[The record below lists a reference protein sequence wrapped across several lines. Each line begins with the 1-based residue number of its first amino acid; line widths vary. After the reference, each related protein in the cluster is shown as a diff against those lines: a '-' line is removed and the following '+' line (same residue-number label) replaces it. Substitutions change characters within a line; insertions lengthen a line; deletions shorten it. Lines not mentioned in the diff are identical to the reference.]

1 MASGVA
7 LQVAQPD
14 INPVGYFNASQQ
26 QAQQQKAMALEQKKQ
41 GLQGIYMMSA
51 GLLRGNLE
59 GQADPNEWEQAI
71 DMMAQ
76 QGADPALLESLRGRP
91 ELANVMA
98 RGSAEALRYSL
109 DERQLQFA
117 MDKFEQELQQAA
129 AAGPKAPQVV
139 EIFDPETGQPQ
150 KGYMVGT
157 EFVPLGGTKA
167 QSAGTSLTVDPET
180 GAVTFNQGGPA
191 RSGMPVD
198 PTRNPSQLTKK
209 LSDADAKL
217 IEGYREA
224 AVAADDLG
232 ATIDGLEMTIGNVGY
247 TGPGG
252 ELYGKVDDLVGVLPG
267 DSGSRGAVRSQSM
280 EAQLSM
286 TAKTKG
292 AITDREMG
300 MFKAAVPSLEQT
312 AEGNQQIIAAMRAAT
327 NRVKTRAYFMEE
339 YATAN
344 GSLNGAQQAWDQY
357 MNDNP
362 ILGQNDDGSLVVFE
376 EADWTP
382 YLTGEPVERQERQP
396 TNNVTEWTD
405 YFD

>member
-26 QAQQQKAMALEQKKQ
+26 QAQQQKAMALEQKRK
-41 GLQGIYMMSA
+41 GLEGIFMFSA
-51 GLLRGNLE
+51 GMTRNGVAPE
-59 GQADPNEWEQAI
+59 PQEWEQGL
-71 DMMAQ
+71 DWMAA
-76 QGADPALLESLRGRP
+76 QGADPAVIEQLRGNP
-91 ELANVMA
+91 QLALVLKN
-98 RGSAEALRYSL
+98 GSAEALRYSL
-109 DERQLQFA
+109 DERQLDVA
-117 MDKFEQELQQAA
+117 LKKLELEMKQAA
-129 AAGPKAPQVV
+129 AAGTKPPQIV

-167 QSAGTSLTVDPET
+167 QSAGTSLSVGPDGE
-180 GAVTFNQGGPA
+180 VTFNQGGPA
-191 RSGMPVD
+191 QPGMPVD
-198 PTRNPSQLTKK
+198 PTRNPGQLTKK